1 MLIMTDLAELTSEAG
16 SQTLPGLFNQPAA
29 EIAPTR
35 TPYDKRWLGLALI
48 VVLLSLW
55 EASAR
60 CRWVTSDYWPPFS
73 LVLRAALYGLGDKD
87 MMNAFLSTISRSAL
101 GYAAGSGVGIILG
114 ILLGVNRWARY
125 LLLPIVEI
133 VRPIPAPAIIP
144 PLILFLGVDDPLKIF
159 IVALACFFPVFTN
172 AFAGVRSIDD
182 TLLQTAR
189 TFRVRWLGTL
199 FKVVFPASLPMLS
212 AGLRAAIS
220 IALVVGVIVEMIA
233 GASGIGYFIV
243 QMQYAMRPDIMYAAV
258 IYLAAIGYVLNRA
271 FLVLERRAVPWIG
284 MT

>member
-1 MLIMTDLAELTSEAG
+1 MTDFAEPTSKAG
-16 SQTLPGLFNQPAA
+16 SPTIPKLFDRPAMKNPPA
-29 EIAPTR
+29 RKPF
-35 TPYDKRWLGLALI
+35 DKRWLGVALI
-48 VVLLSLW
+48 FALLSLW

-60 CRWVTSDYWPPFS
+60 RGWVTSDYWPPFS
-73 LVLRAALYGLGDKD
+73 LVLRAALYGLGDRD
-87 MMNAFLSTISRSAL
+87 MTNAFLSTISRSAL
-101 GYAAGSGVGIILG
+101 GYATGSSIGIILG

-133 VRPIPAPAIIP
+133 VRPIPAPAIVP
-144 PLILFLGVDDPLKIF
+144 PLILFLGVDDALKIS

-172 AFAGVRSIDD
+172 AFSGVQSIDD

-189 TFRVRWLGTL
+189 TFRVRWLATL
-199 FKVVFPASLPMLS
+199 FKVVFPASLPMLT

-258 IYLAAIGYVLNRA
+258 IYLAAIGYLLNRA
-271 FLVLERRAVPWIG
+271 FLMLERRAIPWMG

>member
-1 MLIMTDLAELTSEAG
+1 VTDLAEPTSEAG
-16 SQTLPGLFNQPAA
+16 SQIIPNLLNRPAA
-29 EIAPTR
+29 IASAR
-35 TPYDKRWLGLALI
+35 AAFDKRWLGVALI
-48 VVLLSLW
+48 LALLSLW

-60 CRWVTSDYWPPFS
+60 RGWVTSDYWPPFS
-73 LVLRAALYGLGDKD
+73 LVLRAAMYGLGDRD

-101 GYAAGSGVGIILG
+101 GYATGSGIGIILG

-133 VRPIPAPAIIP
+133 VRPIPAPAIVP
-144 PLILFLGVDDPLKIF
+144 PLILFLGVDDALKIF

-172 AFAGVRSIDD
+172 AFAGVHSIDD

-189 TFRVRWLGTL
+189 TFRLSWLATL
-199 FKVVFPASLPMLS
+199 FKVVFPVSLPMLT

-220 IALVVGVIVEMIA
+220 IALVVGVIVEMVA

-243 QMQYAMRPDIMYAAV
+243 QMQYAMRPDVMYAAV
-258 IYLAAIGYVLNRA
+258 IYLAAIGYLLNRA
-271 FLVLERRAVPWIG
+271 FLVLERKAIPWMG
-284 MT
+284 KT

>member
-1 MLIMTDLAELTSEAG
+1 MADLTEPTGEAG
-16 SQTLPGLFNQPAA
+16 SQILPNLFNQPAA
-29 EIAPTR
+29 KIAAAR
-35 TPYDKRWLGLALI
+35 TPFDKRWFGVALI
-48 VVLLSLW
+48 VALLSLW

-73 LVLRAALYGLGDKD
+73 LVLRAALYGLGDRD
-87 MMNAFLSTISRSAL
+87 MMNAFMSTISRSAL
-101 GYAAGSGVGIILG
+101 GYAAGSGAGIILG

-144 PLILFLGVDDPLKIF
+144 PLILFLGVDDALKIF

-172 AFAGVRSIDD
+172 AFAGVQSIDD

-189 TFRVRWLGTL
+189 TFRVRWLSTL
-199 FKVVFPASLPMLS
+199 FKVVFPACLPMLT

-243 QMQYAMRPDIMYAAV
+243 QMQYAMRPDIVYAAV

-271 FLVLERRAVPWIG
+271 FLALERKSIPWMG
-284 MT
+284 MA

>member
-1 MLIMTDLAELTSEAG
+1 MTDLAEPTSEPG
-16 SQTLPGLFNQPAA
+16 SQTLPNSFNQPAA
-29 EIAPTR
+29 KIAPAR
-35 TPYDKRWLGLALI
+35 TLFDKRWLGVALI
-48 VVLLSLW
+48 VALLSLW
-55 EASAR
+55 EVSAR

-73 LVLRAALYGLGDKD
+73 LVLRAALYGLGDRD

-101 GYAAGSGVGIILG
+101 GYATGSGVGIILG

-133 VRPIPAPAIIP
+133 ARPIPAPAIVP
-144 PLILFLGVDDPLKIF
+144 PLILFLGVDDALKIF

-172 AFAGVRSIDD
+172 AFAGVQSIDD

-189 TFRVRWLGTL
+189 TFRVGWLGTL
-199 FKVVFPASLPMLS
+199 FKVVFPASLPMLT

-271 FLVLERRAVPWIG
+271 FLALERKSIPWMG
-284 MT
+284 MA

>member
-1 MLIMTDLAELTSEAG
+1 MTDLAEPTSEAG
-16 SQTLPGLFNQPAA
+16 SQTIPNLLNRPAA
-29 EIAPTR
+29 IASAR
-35 TPYDKRWLGLALI
+35 AAFDKRWLGVALI
-48 VVLLSLW
+48 LALLSLW

-60 CRWVTSDYWPPFS
+60 RGWVTSDYWPPFS
-73 LVLRAALYGLGDKD
+73 LVLRAAMYGLGDRD

-101 GYAAGSGVGIILG
+101 GYATGSGIGIILG

-133 VRPIPAPAIIP
+133 VRPIPAPAIVP
-144 PLILFLGVDDPLKIF
+144 PLILFLGVDDALKIF

-172 AFAGVRSIDD
+172 AFAGVHSIDD

-189 TFRVRWLGTL
+189 TFRLSWLATL
-199 FKVVFPASLPMLS
+199 FKVVFPVSLPMLT

-243 QMQYAMRPDIMYAAV
+243 QMQYAMRPDVMYAAV
-258 IYLAAIGYVLNRA
+258 IYLAAIGYLLNRA
-271 FLVLERRAVPWIG
+271 FLVLERKAIPWMG
-284 MT
+284 KT

>member
-1 MLIMTDLAELTSEAG
+1 MTDLAEPSSEAG
-16 SQTLPGLFNQPAA
+16 AQAIPNLLNRPAA
-29 EIAPTR
+29 IASAR
-35 TPYDKRWLGLALI
+35 AAFDKRWLGVALI
-48 VVLLSLW
+48 LALLSLW

-60 CRWVTSDYWPPFS
+60 RGWVTSDYWPPFS
-73 LVLRAALYGLGDKD
+73 LVLRAAMYGLGDRD
-87 MMNAFLSTISRSAL
+87 MMSAFLSTISRSAL
-101 GYAAGSGVGIILG
+101 GYAIGSGIGIILG

-125 LLLPIVEI
+125 LLLPIVET
-133 VRPIPAPAIIP
+133 VRPIPAPAIVP
-144 PLILFLGVDDPLKIF
+144 PLILFLGVDDALKIF

-172 AFAGVRSIDD
+172 AFAGVQSIDD

-189 TFRVRWLGTL
+189 TFRVRWLATL

-271 FLVLERRAVPWIG
+271 FLSLERKSIPWMG

>member
-1 MLIMTDLAELTSEAG
+1 MLIMTDLAEPTSEAG

-29 EIAPTR
+29 KIAPAR
-35 TPYDKRWLGLALI
+35 ASFDKRWLGVTLI

-133 VRPIPAPAIIP
+133 VRPIPAPAIVP
-144 PLILFLGVDDPLKIF
+144 PLILFLGVDDALKIF

-172 AFAGVRSIDD
+172 AFAGVQSIDD

-189 TFRVRWLGTL
+189 TFRVNWLGTL
-199 FKVVFPASLPMLS
+199 FKVVFPASLPMLT

-220 IALVVGVIVEMIA
+220 IAIVVGVIVEMIA

-243 QMQYAMRPDIMYAAV
+243 QMQYAMRPDVMYAAV
-258 IYLAAIGYVLNRA
+258 IYLAAIGYFLNRT
-271 FLVLERRAVPWIG
+271 FLVLERKAIPWMG

>member
-1 MLIMTDLAELTSEAG
+1 MTDLAEPSSEAG
-16 SQTLPGLFNQPAA
+16 AQAIPNLLNRPAA
-29 EIAPTR
+29 IASAR
-35 TPYDKRWLGLALI
+35 AAFDKRWLGVALI
-48 VVLLSLW
+48 LALLSLW

-60 CRWVTSDYWPPFS
+60 RGWVTSDYWPPFS
-73 LVLRAALYGLGDKD
+73 LVLRAAMYGLGDRD

-101 GYAAGSGVGIILG
+101 GYAIGSGIGIILG

-125 LLLPIVEI
+125 LLLPIVET
-133 VRPIPAPAIIP
+133 VRPIPAPAIVP
-144 PLILFLGVDDPLKIF
+144 PLILFLGVDDALKIF
-159 IVALACFFPVFTN
+159 IVALACFFPVITN
-172 AFAGVRSIDD
+172 AFAGVQSIDD

-189 TFRVRWLGTL
+189 TFRVRWLATL

-271 FLVLERRAVPWIG
+271 FLSLERKSIPWMG

>member
-1 MLIMTDLAELTSEAG
+1 MADLTEPTGEAG
-16 SQTLPGLFNQPAA
+16 SQILPNLFNQPAA
-29 EIAPTR
+29 KIAAAR
-35 TPYDKRWLGLALI
+35 TPFDKRWFGVALI
-48 VVLLSLW
+48 VALLSLW

-73 LVLRAALYGLGDKD
+73 LVLRAALYGLGDRD
-87 MMNAFLSTISRSAL
+87 MMNAFMSTISRSAL
-101 GYAAGSGVGIILG
+101 GYAAGSGAGIILG

-144 PLILFLGVDDPLKIF
+144 PLILFLGVDDALKIF

-172 AFAGVRSIDD
+172 AFAGVQSIDD

-189 TFRVRWLGTL
+189 TFRVRWLSTL
-199 FKVVFPASLPMLS
+199 FKVVFPACLPMLT

-258 IYLAAIGYVLNRA
+258 INLAAIGYVLNRA
-271 FLVLERRAVPWIG
+271 FLALERKSIPWMG
-284 MT
+284 MA